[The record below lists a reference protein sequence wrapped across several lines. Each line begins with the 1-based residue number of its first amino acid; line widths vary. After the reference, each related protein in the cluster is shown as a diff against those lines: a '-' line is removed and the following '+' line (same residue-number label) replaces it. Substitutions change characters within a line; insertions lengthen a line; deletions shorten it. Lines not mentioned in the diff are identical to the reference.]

1 MATSTQIKR
10 TRDPNYKPA
19 STSLCRDQRRDCMM
33 RARYWKARGMLSEM
47 RYSVRLA
54 WRWHY
59 LAMKR

>member
-1 MATSTQIKR
+1 MTTSTELNR

-19 STSLCRDQRRDCMM
+19 FLDHCKSMRRDFMM
-33 RARYWKARGMLSEM
+33 NARYWKARGMLSEM
-47 RYSVRLA
+47 RHSVRLA

>member
-1 MATSTQIKR
+1 MTTSTELNR

-47 RYSVRLA
+47 RHSVRLA

-59 LAMKR
+59 LMMKR